1 MMIKIR
7 NKQNSKGKATVRRIT
22 VLSLSVLLVLAVI
35 SGCESA
41 ESKLIKEV
49 DNAYN
54 LVGSISFSDES
65 ILTTDEVN
73 RFSELKKL
81 KENAYEDQDINTL
94 QQIKSDWDEFKA
106 PIQTRINEIEEEKR
120 RIAEEEARKAE
131 EEARR
136 VEEAAQETIQGIVT
150 EAKKAADVLTAFSFG
165 TLKLDIVSRGHSIVY
180 SYQYTIDVGSPD
192 SVKSGLEVSTG
203 LLASTFNASV
213 EALKEAGISSPT
225 VIVEYKDKGGS
236 IIYSKEFK

>member
-1 MMIKIR
+1 MMIKIW
-7 NKQNSKGKATVRRIT
+7 NKRNSKRKAAVRRIT
-22 VLSLSVLLVLAVI
+22 ILVLTVLLSFTVMT
-35 SGCESA
+35 GCESA
-41 ESKLIKEV
+41 EDKFKKEV
-49 DNAYN
+49 DGVYSQ
-54 LVGSISFSDES
+54 VGVISFSDES
-65 ILTTDEVN
+65 VLTTDEKS
-73 RFSELKKL
+73 RFIELKQL
-81 KENAYEDQDINTL
+81 KDNAYENQDIPAL
-94 QQIKSDWDEFKA
+94 QQIKSDWDEFRT

-136 VEEAAQETIQGIVT
+136 VEEAAQETIQDIVT

-165 TLKLDIVSRGHSIVY
+165 TLKLDITSKGHAIVY

-203 LLASTFNASV
+203 LLASTFSASV
-213 EALKEAGISSPT
+213 ETLKEAGISSPT

-236 IIYSKEFK
+236 VIYSREFK